1 MKCSRCGKFHPDSVS
16 CEHVARS
23 LEAGLGAVLPFT
35 LTPNVLAAD
44 DADDDDPAA
53 WEVVGCAIPY
63 GVELERLDW
72 LTGATRWIFEPGSVE
87 VEEGAQLYFG
97 HDHLALGLPIGLITE
112 SSELAA
118 GHELADGTKLPH
130 GGKLIR
136 ARISQTEKGRD
147 VRTLAK
153 DGVLRRFSVG
163 LDRPA
168 ATTVVEDAESDN
180 PLLRWQRAPVWETS
194 IVPRAAFHD
203 HALIDSVMSH
213 QKGSNMK
220 CTKCNAVHA
229 AGVVECQPDVLAA
242 YQAQQNGGQGAGGA
256 GGSDNLAADL
266 NNLSGEV
273 QNLQRQLALLG
284 DGLGSGS
291 AAPIV
296 VPGESYGHFLQLV
309 AAGDQ
314 DALNFLAFVG
324 TDTGELIAADWIE
337 ETWVGPILRM
347 MTERRRV
354 MNLFT
359 TRPLPAT
366 GMSVSYGRTLSEGTV
381 QVGQQANEGDLL
393 PYGKL
398 AFSAGES
405 APVETFGGWSD
416 MSRQAIERSGANVVE
431 SLFLALVNRYLQ
443 VTEARAR
450 SVAMNPANAIASP
463 AAVAIHDLTTADGW
477 IDFVLDSSFALDDA
491 GLPLDFVLVG
501 RNRFRQLAHMTTP
514 ADVEFLLG
522 RNFGT
527 ISVKR
532 QEAETLELPIIP
544 VNNPGDQNAVRAGS
558 GDGIV
563 TYEAGGAPFRLQDDD
578 ITNLTSAFSI
588 YGYAAFA
595 VENANALIRPSVAGD
610 PDADGGVLA

>member
-1 MKCSRCGKFHPDSVS
+1 MKCTSCGKFHPTSVS

-23 LEAGLGAVLPFT
+23 LAAGLGAVLPFNLST
-35 LTPNVLAAD
+35 QVLAD
-44 DADDDDPAA
+44 DQELDEDDEAA

-72 LTGATRWIFEPGSVE
+72 LTGATRWIFDQGSVD
-87 VEEGAQLYFG
+87 VEEGAQLFYG
-97 HDHLALGLPIGLITE
+97 HDHLTLGLPIGLITE
-112 SSELAA
+112 ASELPA
-118 GHELADGTKLPH
+118 GHELADGTVLPH

-136 ARISQTEKGRD
+136 AKISKTPKGAE
-147 VRTLAK
+147 VRTLAADK
-153 DGVLRRFSVG
+153 VLRRFSVG
-163 LDRPA
+163 LDRPN
-168 ATTVVEDAESDN
+168 ATTVLEDAESDS

-203 HALIDSVMSH
+203 HALIDSVMSAH
-213 QKGSNMK
+213 TKGTNMK

-242 YQAQQNGGQGAGGA
+242 YQAQQGGDQ
-256 GGSDNLAADL
+256 SNLAGDL
-266 NNLSGEV
+266 SNLSTEV
-273 QNLQRQLALLG
+273 QNLQRQIALLG
-284 DGLGSGS
+284 DGITGGGG
-291 AAPIV
+291 APIV
-296 VPGESYGHFLQLV
+296 VPGESYGHFLQLL
-309 AAGDQ
+309 ATGDQ
-314 DALNFLAFVG
+314 DAMNFLAFVG
-324 TDTGELIAADWIE
+324 TDTGDLIAADWIQ
-337 ETWVGPILRM
+337 ETWVGPIVRM
-347 MTERRRV
+347 MVERRRV
-354 MNLFT
+354 LNLFT

-366 GMSVSYGRTLSEGTV
+366 GMTVPYGRTLSEGTV
-381 QVGQQANEGDLL
+381 QVGKQENEGDLL

-416 MSRQAIERSGANVVE
+416 MSRQVIERSGANVVE
-431 SLFLALVNRYLQ
+431 ALFLALVNRYLQ

-450 SVAMNPANAIASP
+450 SIAMNPVNAVASP
-463 AAVAIHDLTTADGW
+463 AATAIHDLTTADGW

-491 GLPLDFVLVG
+491 GLPLDFILVG
-501 RNRFRQLAHMTTP
+501 RGRFRQLAHMKTP
-514 ADVEFLLG
+514 ADVEFMLD
-522 RNFGT
+522 RNFGQ

-532 QEAETLELPIIP
+532 QDAETLELPVIP
-544 VNNPGDQNAVRAGS
+544 VNNPADQLAVRAGS

-563 TYEAGGAPFRLQDDD
+563 TYEAPGAPFRLQDDD

-595 VENANALIRPSVAGD
+595 VENENALIRPSIAGD

>member
-1 MKCSRCGKFHPDSVS
+1 MKCTLCGKFHPASVT
-16 CEHVARS
+16 CDQVNRS

-35 LTPNVLAAD
+35 LAANVLADD
-44 DADDDDPAA
+44 DADEDDEAG
-53 WEVVGCAIPY
+53 WELVGCAIPY

-72 LTGATRWIFEPGSVE
+72 LTGATRWIFDQGSVE

-97 HDHLALGLPIGLITE
+97 HDHQALGMPIGLVTE
-112 SSELAA
+112 ASELPA
-118 GHELADGTKLPH
+118 GHELADGSKLPH

-136 ARISQTEKGRD
+136 AKISRTVKGSE

-153 DGVLRRFSVG
+153 DKVLTRLSVG
-163 LDRPA
+163 LDRPN
-168 ATTVVEDAESDN
+168 ATTVVEDAESDS

-203 HALIDSVMSH
+203 HALIDSVLSH
-213 QKGSNMK
+213 TKGNHMK
-220 CTKCNAVHA
+220 CTKCGAIHA

-242 YQAQQNGGQGAGGA
+242 YQAQNNPGNGGDQG
-256 GGSDNLAADL
+256 NLAGDL
-266 NNLSGEV
+266 HNLSGEV
-273 QNLQRQLALLG
+273 QNLQRQIALLG
-284 DGLGSGS
+284 DGIGNGGG
-291 AAPIV
+291 APIAI
-296 VPGESYGHFLQLV
+296 PGESYGHFLQLV
-309 AAGDQ
+309 ATGDQ

-324 TDTGELIAADWIE
+324 TDTGELIAADWIQD
-337 ETWVGPILRM
+337 TWVAPLVRM
-347 MTERRRV
+347 MVERRRV
-354 MNLFT
+354 LNLFT

-366 GMSVSYGRTLSEGTV
+366 GMSVPYGRTLNEGTL
-381 QVGQQANEGDLL
+381 QVGVQAAEGDLL

-398 AFSAGES
+398 AFDAGAT

-416 MSRQAIERSGANVVE
+416 MSRQVIERSGANVVE
-431 SLFLALVNRYLQ
+431 ALFLGLVNRYLQ

-450 SVAMNPANAIASP
+450 SVAMNPANASP
-463 AAVAIHDLTTADGW
+463 SGAATAIHDLTTADGW

-491 GLPLDFVLVG
+491 GLPLDFILAG
-501 RNRFRQLAHMTTP
+501 RGMFRQLAHMKTP
-514 ADVEFLLG
+514 ADVEFLLD

-532 QEAETLELPIIP
+532 QEAATLELPIIP
-544 VNNPGDQNAVRAGS
+544 VNNPGDQLAVRAGS

-563 TYEAGGAPFRLQDDD
+563 TYEAPGAPFRLQDDD
-578 ITNLTSAFSI
+578 ITNLTNAFSI

-595 VENANALIRPSVAGD
+595 VENENALIRPSVAGD

>member
-1 MKCSRCGKFHPDSVS
+1 MKCSTCGMFHPTTISCDQVRQSVQ
-16 CEHVARS
+16 
-23 LEAGLGAVLPFT
+23 AGLGSSLSFDLSPV
-35 LTPNVLAAD
+35 VLAGDEAPAD
-44 DADDDDPAA
+44 DADG

-72 LTGATRWIFEPGSVE
+72 LTGATRWTFDQGSVE
-87 VEEGAQLYFG
+87 YDEGSQLFYG
-97 HDHLALGLPIGLITE
+97 HDHMALGMPIGLITE
-112 SSELAA
+112 ASELPA

-136 ARISQTEKGRD
+136 AKISKTAKGAE

-163 LDRPA
+163 LDRPN
-168 ATTVVEDAESDN
+168 ATTVLEDAESDN

-194 IVPRAAFHD
+194 IVPRAAFHE
-203 HALIDSVMSH
+203 HALIDSVMSGANL
-213 QKGSNMK
+213 KGNTMHCDK
-220 CTKCNAVHA
+220 CGAPQHA
-229 AGVVECQPDVLAA
+229 GACQADVLAA
-242 YQAQQNGGQGAGGA
+242 HQARQTGGGDQG
-256 GGSDNLAADL
+256 NLGQLQTVVDS
-266 NNLSGEV
+266 LSGTV
-273 QNLQRQLALLG
+273 QNLERQLALLG
-284 DGLGSGS
+284 DGSG
-291 AAPIV
+291 AGTGAPVTI
-296 VPGESYGHFLQLV
+296 PGESYGHFLQLL
-309 AAGDQ
+309 AGGDQ
-314 DALNFLAFVG
+314 DAMNFLAFVG
-324 TDTGELIAADWIE
+324 TDTGDLVAADWIQD
-337 ETWVGPILRM
+337 TWVGPIVNM

-354 MNLFT
+354 LNLFT

-366 GMSVSYGRTLSEGTV
+366 GMTVAYGRVLSEGTL
-381 QVGQQANEGDLL
+381 QVAKQENEGDLL

-398 AFSAGES
+398 AFDAGQS

-431 SLFLALVNRYLQ
+431 ALFLGLVNRYLQ

-450 SVAMNPANAIASP
+450 SIAMNPANSSP
-463 AAVAIHDLTTADGW
+463 SAAATAIHDLSTADGW
-477 IDFVLDSSFALDDA
+477 IDFVLDSSFALDDS
-491 GLPLDFVLVG
+491 GLPLDFILVG
-501 RNRFRQLAHMTTP
+501 RNRFRELAHMKTP
-514 ADVEFLLG
+514 ADVEFMLD
-522 RNFGT
+522 RNFGQ

-532 QEAETLELPIIP
+532 QDAETLELPIIP
-544 VNNPGDQNAVRAGS
+544 VNNPTDQLAVRAGS

-595 VENANALIRPSVAGD
+595 VENENALIRPSVAGD